1 MKSLINENGQICV
14 FAKKEKMIRKLTPCT
29 CQLQELL
36 LAAEVVVVQRNEME
50 VEVRRD
56 QYHSMMQEQQELE
69 EFQREPKE

>member
-1 MKSLINENGQICV
+1 
-14 FAKKEKMIRKLTPCT
+14 MIRKLTPCT

-56 QYHSMMQEQQELE
+56 QYHSMMREQQELE